1 MKVHTTYTARCLGH
15 PHQGCGVTHRF
26 TITSPDT
33 GLTDAQLDV
42 AERSKA
48 HAILRERGWTVDY
61 GRGEGEPTLRCPG
74 CRL

>member
-1 MKVHTTYTARCLGH
+1 MKVHTTYTAECDDPFCAPATESL
-15 PHQGCGVTHRF
+15 

-48 HAILRERGWTVDY
+48 HAMLRERGWTVDY
-61 GRGEGEPTLRCPG
+61 GRGEGEPTLRCPW

>member
-1 MKVHTTYTARCLGH
+1 MKVHTTYTAQCDDPFCPMTAMAHL
-15 PHQGCGVTHRF
+15 

-48 HAILRERGWTVDY
+48 HAMLRERGWTVDY
-61 GRGEGEPTLRCPG
+61 GRGKGEPTLRCPG